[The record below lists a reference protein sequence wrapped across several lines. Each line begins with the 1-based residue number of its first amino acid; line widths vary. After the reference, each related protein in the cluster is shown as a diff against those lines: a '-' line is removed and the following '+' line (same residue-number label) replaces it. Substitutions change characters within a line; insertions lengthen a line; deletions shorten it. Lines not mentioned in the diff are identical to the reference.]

1 MRERTREGEGHR
13 PMHVAA
19 HDRAEATRSALE
31 THAVRLVGQSGLES
45 TTVAAIAEAAG
56 VTERTFFR
64 YFASKHEA
72 ILGYVIER
80 LTGALP
86 AMIDDHCDDRVTI
99 DCLLR
104 AFRDRATELAGDDE
118 FVRRMRIINSDPRLR
133 EELQV
138 GRSRIREVLSV
149 EIARYEGAKPDLR
162 TEALARTTIAIVSAG
177 ADAWIEDRGS
187 SGSVPDYIDVAA
199 RAVLGA
205 GA

>member
-1 MRERTREGEGHR
+1 
-13 PMHVAA
+13 MHDAPNE
-19 HDRAEATRSALE
+19 RAEATRSALE
-31 THAVRLVGQSGLES
+31 THAVRLVGQGGLEA

-64 YFASKHEA
+64 YFASKHDA

-80 LTGALP
+80 LTSAVAELTDRCG
-86 AMIDDHCDDRVTI
+86 DRVNI

-104 AFRDRATELAGDDE
+104 AFRAQATELAGDDE
-118 FVRRMRIINSDPRLR
+118 FVGRMRIINSDQRLR

-138 GRSRIREVLSV
+138 GRSRIRELLSA

-177 ADAWIEDRGS
+177 GDAWIEDRGS
-187 SGSVPDYIDVAA
+187 SRSVADYIDDAA
-199 RAVLGA
+199 RAVLGGEA
-205 GA
+205 

>member
-1 MRERTREGEGHR
+1 
-13 PMHVAA
+13 MHDAP
-19 HDRAEATRSALE
+19 HERAEATRSALE
-31 THAVRLVGQSGLES
+31 THAVRLVGQSGLEA

-72 ILGYVIER
+72 ILGYVIGR

-86 AMIDDHCDDRVTI
+86 DLIEHHCGDRVTI
-99 DCLLR
+99 ECLLR
-104 AFRDRATELAGDDE
+104 AFRVQATDLAGDDE

-138 GRSRIREVLSV
+138 GRSGIRELLSA

-162 TEALARTTIAIVSAG
+162 TEALARATVAIVSAG
-177 ADAWIEDRGS
+177 TDAWVEDRGS
-187 SGSVPDYIDVAA
+187 SRSVADYIDDAA
-199 RAVLGA
+199 RAVLA
-205 GA
+205 GDP

>member
-1 MRERTREGEGHR
+1 MRETTREQEGHR

-19 HDRAEATRSALE
+19 NERGEATRSALE
-31 THAVRLVGQSGLES
+31 THAVRLVGKRGLEA

-72 ILGYVIER
+72 ILGYVIDR
-80 LTGALP
+80 LTGAPDLT
-86 AMIDDHCDDRVTI
+86 DHCGDRVTI
-99 DCLLR
+99 ECLLR
-104 AFRDRATELAGDDE
+104 AFRARATELAGDDE

-133 EELQV
+133 AELQV
-138 GRSRIREVLSV
+138 GRSRVWELLSI

-187 SGSVPDYIDVAA
+187 SRSVADYIDVAA
-199 RAVLGA
+199 GAVLGA
-205 GA
+205 DA